1 MGGGHE
7 GGRRDRGREADELNY
22 EPTCGAHQAVGRGE

>member
-7 GGRRDRGREADELNY
+7 GGRRDRERETDELNY
-22 EPTCGAHQAVGRGE
+22 EPTCGAHWTVGRGE